1 MDLTPKY
8 NEELD
13 KILKYWSTVA
23 FDREDELFY
32 GRVDENNHRDIN
44 APLGLVMYARI
55 LWSFSASFPSTQNPL
70 HLEMADFAYRT
81 LVSYFF
87 DKTFGGTYWM
97 VDFNGVPL
105 SDQKQIY
112 GIAFAIY
119 GLTAYYKV
127 NNDATVLADAIELYQ
142 IVEKYSHD
150 KVKGG
155 YFEAFNRDWTTAT
168 DLRISAKDA
177 NEKKTMNTHLHVL
190 EAYAS
195 LYKIW
200 PDVVLKEQIKSLLN
214 LFNDKIFNPKTLRF
228 NLFMNEDWEVKSN
241 TISYGHD
248 IEATWLLYD
257 AALAIK
263 DPNLIEIT
271 RKLALTIT
279 RNMLTDFNDD
289 GSLPYEF
296 EPNSNQLINEKHWW
310 VQAEACVG
318 LLNAWQLSGD
328 EKFLAYFEKNWS
340 FIEKYLID
348 HKNGEWFWGLTPS
361 NELMKG
367 QDKAGFWKCPY
378 HNTRSLLEI
387 MTRLSN

>member
-13 KILKYWSTVA
+13 KILKYWGTVA

-55 LWSFSASFPSTQNPL
+55 LWSFSTGFQSTQNPL

-81 LVSYFF
+81 LLSYFF
-87 DKTFGGTYWM
+87 DKTFGGNYWM

-127 NNDATVLADAIELYQ
+127 NNDATVLGDAIELYQ
-142 IVEKYSHD
+142 IIEKHSHD

-200 PDVVLKEQIKSLLN
+200 PDAILKEQIKSLLN

-257 AALAIK
+257 AALTIK
-263 DPNLIEIT
+263 EPNLIEIT

-279 RNMLTDFNDD
+279 GHMLADFNDD

-348 HKNGEWFWGLTPS
+348 HQNGEWFWGLTSS
-361 NELMKG
+361 NGLMKG